1 MGIEAEAL
9 RPLAPTAL
17 TKTTAATASTSAVA
31 IGGTGFYMFGVE
43 DSTSDGVYV
52 LFGTSAVAAASS
64 SNGLHLAAGEKIER
78 YVDGVNV
85 THFRVIRKTAD
96 EVFFHCKTGD

>member
-9 RPLAPTAL
+9 KPFAPTSI
-17 TKTTAATASTSAVA
+17 TKTTAPVASTAAIA
-31 IGGTGFYMFGVE
+31 IGGTGFYLFGVE
-43 DSTSDGVYV
+43 ESTSDGVFV
-52 LFGTSAVAAASS
+52 LFGTSAVAAASAA
-64 SNGLHLAAGEKIER
+64 NGLHIAAGEKIER
-78 YVDGVNV
+78 YIDGVNV

>member
-1 MGIEAEAL
+1 MAIDYEAQ
-9 RPLAPTAL
+9 RPLAPTTV
-17 TKTTAATASTSAVA
+17 TKTAAVTASTSATA

-43 DSTSDGVYV
+43 ESTSDGVYV
-52 LFGTSAVAAASS
+52 LFGTSAVAAASA
-64 SNGLHLAAGEKIER
+64 SNGLHIAAGEKIER
-78 YVDGVNV
+78 YIDGTLV